1 MVGIDGHVPFIMEH
15 IIEFQMGIGKVYV
28 FIGIIDVP
36 IGKTY
41 GFDPNQYGGTTIKNC
56 CYSILV
62 IVLKRFSTLGFT
74 IDKSVEFI
82 TINVQKFCN
91 CGWFSE
97 FDVTQLHKSSII

>member
-1 MVGIDGHVPFIMEH
+1 
-15 IIEFQMGIGKVYV
+15 V

-41 GFDPNQYGGTTIKNC
+41 GFDLDQYGGTTIKNC

-74 IDKSVEFI
+74 IDRSVEFI
-82 TINVQKFCN
+82 IINAQKFCN
-91 CGWFSE
+91 FG
-97 FDVTQLHKSSII
+97 